1 MNLLEIKNII
11 ESNPVSLSTIMKDG
25 NPNAIGV
32 AYVKVVSDM
41 EIVITDNYMNQT
53 IEDIQNNENVCLLS
67 WSNDMKGYK
76 LIGQAEYLSSGKWL
90 DFVKNMPENAGLS
103 AKGAIL
109 VKVVNIIPSA

>member
-32 AYVKVVSDM
+32 AYVKVISDM

-53 IEDIQNNENVCLLS
+53 IEDIQKNKNVCLLS
-67 WSNDMKGYK
+67 WDKDMKGYK

>member
-25 NPNAIGV
+25 KPNAIGV
-32 AYVKVVSDM
+32 AYVKVISNM
-41 EIVITDNYMNQT
+41 EIIITDNYMNQT
-53 IEDIQNNENVCLLS
+53 IEDIQNNKNVCLLS
-67 WSNDMKGYK
+67 WNNDMKGYK

-103 AKGAIL
+103 AKGAVL
-109 VKVVNIIPSA
+109 VKVTNIIPSA